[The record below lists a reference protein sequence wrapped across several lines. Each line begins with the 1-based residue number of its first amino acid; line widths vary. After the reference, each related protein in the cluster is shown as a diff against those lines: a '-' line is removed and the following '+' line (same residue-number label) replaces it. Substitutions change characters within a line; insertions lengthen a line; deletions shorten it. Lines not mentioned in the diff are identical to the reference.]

1 MKKYKSLN
9 IRGTLLDRNQL
20 SSYIEKIAAEH
31 NIRTSSNK
39 ETYPVPAVKED
50 YKFILETY
58 RLLDKHIKL
67 GIKVHSAGEWLLDN
81 FYIIEE
87 TVKSIEKEM
96 PLKKYKSMIG
106 LSNGRFEGF
115 ARSYVLAEEI
125 VAYTDCKI
133 DSDVIDLSLKA
144 YQKKKFLSMDEI
156 CNIGTF
162 FKISMISHIREVCEK
177 IFFTNAKIQSRKY
190 YRKSN

>member
-1 MKKYKSLN
+1 MKKYRSLDF
-9 IRGTLLDRNQL
+9 RGTLLEKNQL
-20 SSYIEKIAAEH
+20 SEYIEKIAAEH
-31 NIRTSSNK
+31 SVKSSSNSD
-39 ETYPVPAVKED
+39 TYPVPLMKEN

-106 LSNGRFEGF
+106 LTGGRFQGF

-133 DSDVIDLSLKA
+133 DQSSIDLALKA

-162 FKISMISHIREVCEK
+162 FII
-177 IFFTNAKIQSRKY
+177 
-190 YRKSN
+190 